1 MFRRSLEAVVRERG
15 SAAPVKA
22 MEDPRGSLY
31 SGWGAPMTRILRTI
45 LSQSAWTTSRS
56 MFNVIASAAARS
68 RRDRAAA
75 DELVL
80 QATLH
85 SLRVA
90 GRRGLD
96 VVRGL
101 SGAVKES
108 G

>member
-1 MFRRSLEAVVRERG
+1 
-15 SAAPVKA
+15 
-22 MEDPRGSLY
+22 
-31 SGWGAPMTRILRTI
+31 
-45 LSQSAWTTSRS
+45 